1 MNKEELGKLIT
12 YIEENTRAD
21 KVSGIKFIDPRNFK
35 SRVIGKQN
43 YVVFGRRG
51 AGKSTLLKTIDNNDK
66 ITTVYV
72 NLEDYKDI
80 TFPNIIIKILSAFYS
95 NLIQNLKNNESLK
108 KPLRYFKTK
117 KLVKKINS
125 LIEELESKLVAPD
138 SYEERKKKTIKQED
152 GITGEIKYKGAGLG
166 TNSKEHFEQEFE
178 HSWEVDKL
186 NELKTSIDINKETIK
201 EIIEFSKKQI
211 ILIFDDFYFIPKK
224 TQPFL
229 VDYFHRLTKSNDFYL
244 KIGTIKHRSHLY
256 FQSNQSY
263 IGMEMNADVYDI
275 DLDYTLDKWN
285 DLKNFKKDLLN
296 EAIRASGAQ
305 IEILDIFNEQSFN
318 QLCIAS
324 GGVPR
329 DFLVLFIKCCQLLND
344 TKLKITVPDVRE
356 TAIQNYVN
364 KKSAL
369 EKDSLDDSNILES
382 YINYLRDT
390 VFTTKR
396 TNVFLIENESLNR
409 EESVRQILR
418 ELIDLRFLHV
428 IDNNTSAAPSDGKR
442 YSAYLLDVSLYD
454 NGRPRE
460 FKEVVPDIQSNRDDV
475 RGAYRVSVAK
485 LKELNEKIIEKINE
499 NV

>member
-1 MNKEELGKLIT
+1 MNKTELNKLIT
-12 YIEENTRAD
+12 YIEENTRVD
-21 KVSGIKFIDPRNFK
+21 KVSGIEFIDPRNFK
-35 SRVIGKQN
+35 ARVVGKQN

-51 AGKSTLLKTIDNNDK
+51 AGKSTLLKTIENNDT
-66 ITTVYV
+66 IITVYI

-80 TFPNIIIKILSAFYS
+80 TFPNIVIKILTSFYS
-95 NLIQNLKNNESLK
+95 ELTKNIRLNRSLK
-108 KPLRYFKTK
+108 SPIHFYKSTK
-117 KLVKKINS
+117 LIKSVDKLIV
-125 LIEELESKLVAPD
+125 ELEKKLVAPD
-138 SYEERKKKTIKQED
+138 SYQERKKEIRKQED
-152 GITGEIKYKGAGLG
+152 SIASELKIQGAGIG
-166 TNSKEHFEQEFE
+166 GSSKDNLELEYE
-178 HSWEVDKL
+178 HSWEIDKL
-186 NELKTSIDINKETIK
+186 NELKTSIDVNKNKIQ
-201 EIIEFSKKQI
+201 EIIDFTQKQI

-229 VDYFHRLTKSNDFYL
+229 LDYFHRLAKSNDFYL

-256 FQSNQSY
+256 FQSEQSY

-285 DLKNFKKDLLN
+285 DLKNFKKDLIN

-305 IEILDIFNEQSFN
+305 IEILEIFNDQSFN

-344 TKLKITVPDVRE
+344 NKRKITVPDVRE

-369 EKDSLDDSNILES
+369 EKDSLDDSNVLEA

-390 VFTTKR
+390 VFTLKR
-396 TNVFLIENESLNR
+396 TNVFLIENDSLNR
-409 EESVRQILR
+409 EESVRQVLR

-454 NGRPRE
+454 NGRPRD
-460 FKEVVPDIQSNRDDV
+460 FKEIVPDIQSNRDDV
-475 RGAYRVSVAK
+475 RGAYRVSVNK
-485 LKELNEKIIEKINE
+485 LKEISADNKIN
-499 NV
+499 VC

>member
-1 MNKEELGKLIT
+1 MDKEELNKLIS

-21 KVSGIKFIDPRNFK
+21 KVSGIEFIDPRNFK

-51 AGKSTLLKTIDNNDK
+51 AGKSTLLKTITDSDER
-66 ITTVYV
+66 IRVYI

-80 TFPNIIIKILSAFYS
+80 TFPNIIIKILIAFYS
-95 NLIQNLKNNESLK
+95 NLISGLNKEKSIA
-108 KPLRYFKTK
+108 KPRRFIRTNKLIKSIK
-117 KLVKKINS
+117 KLIK
-125 LIEELESKLVAPD
+125 ELESKLIAPD
-138 SYEERKKKTIKQED
+138 SYAERKKKVYKQED
-152 GITGEIKYKGAGLG
+152 SITGGLNYKGAKIGASAKE
-166 TNSKEHFEQEFE
+166 NSELESEF
-178 HSWEVDKL
+178 SWEIDKL
-186 NELKTSIDINKETIK
+186 NELKTSLDINKARIE
-201 EIIEFSKKQI
+201 EIIKFRGKQI

-224 TQPFL
+224 IQPFL
-229 VDYFHRLTKSNDFYL
+229 LDYFHRLTKSNELYL

-256 FQSNQSY
+256 FQSEKSY
-263 IGMEMNADVYDI
+263 IGMEMNADIYDI

-285 DLKNFKKDLLN
+285 DLKNFKRDLIN
-296 EAIRASGAQ
+296 ESIRASKSS

-344 TKLKITVPDVRE
+344 KKKKITVPDVRE

-369 EKDSLDDSNILES
+369 EKDSSDDSNILEAC
-382 YINYLRDT
+382 INYLRDT
-390 VFTTKR
+390 VFSLKR

-409 EESVRQILR
+409 EDEVKQILR

-454 NGRPRE
+454 NGRPRD
-460 FKEVVPDIQSNRDDV
+460 FKEIVPDIQTNRDDV
-475 RGAYRVSVAK
+475 RGAYRVSVQK
-485 LKELNEKIIEKINE
+485 LKDSQVI
-499 NV
+499 